1 MPYNLKILMELQQID
16 KRLKQLETLRGD
28 LPLQLSRLKDNL
40 NHKQSYLEERKK
52 TLEETHKKKHQAE
65 LDIKVWKQKEEKYHN
80 QLFRVTS
87 NREYDA
93 IQLEIE
99 TAKETID
106 GQETVFL
113 EASEL
118 EESLDAEI
126 KDLKN
131 EIQQIQEELE
141 DVKKEF
147 QEKLNITKKE
157 ESDLQKRREELIH
170 DLDVPVYRMYE
181 RIRKGKQD
189 GIAVIQVVENA
200 CGRCRQAIPPQ
211 KILEIRRMNR
221 VMVCEGCGRIL
232 VWQNEE

>member
-16 KRLKQLETLRGD
+16 TRLKQLETLRGD

-40 NHKQSYLEERKK
+40 NDKQSYLEERKK

-65 LDIKVWKQKEEKYHN
+65 LDIKVWRQKEERYHN

-113 EASEL
+113 EATEL

-126 KDLKN
+126 KDLIN
-131 EIQQIQEELE
+131 EIQKIKEELE

-147 QEKLNITKKE
+147 QEKLNVTKKE
-157 ESDLQKRREELIH
+157 ESNLQKRREELIH

-189 GIAVIQVVENA
+189 GIAVIQVAENA

-232 VWQNEE
+232 VWQNDE